1 MHQAEPSPTFEMRYG
16 DAWSQLL
23 RRVHAELDLE
33 VVAATI
39 VNDGRT
45 LADCDRVILLM
56 PERGGWHVV
65 ATTGQ
70 ERFDRRSN
78 VVRAWETFAVVAAP
92 LGEPVSFD
100 GTTFGQAPEVEA
112 ALAHLVDVTGAKQ
125 LVFVP
130 LFSES
135 PKLKEREADEGR
147 EIERPGGWL
156 AAERFQ
162 GVGSLDD
169 LLRRTQ
175 LIAGISASAVA
186 HADRYRRLPLRKL
199 GEAIDRRLRRR
210 RLTRTAAFGLVAALV
225 VAALFVIPTELK
237 IDARGTLQPANRRHV
252 FAPAEGIV
260 VALDAKHGQQVEA
273 GRQLLELKRPE
284 LDFELTRVDGEL
296 LTQQRRLSSLQAA
309 RLRGARTENADSPE
323 LLRLT
328 ADEEEAR
335 QQVAGL
341 KSQQEELQRQ
351 RAALKVTAPIGGEIL
366 TWDVQRTLE
375 GRPVLKGQQLLT
387 VGDVAGAWELDLT
400 VVDEYAGYVR
410 AAEKTGEPVDVE
422 FVAASSSGETHRAR
436 LSTIAGRSDVDDEG
450 RSTVAMTAALDGDV
464 PREVLRPGTAVTA
477 KVACGT
483 VSVGYAWTLELV
495 HFFRTKIWF

>member
-1 MHQAEPSPTFEMRYG
+1 MHQAEPSSTPELRYG
-16 DAWSQLL
+16 DVWSQLL

-45 LADCDRVILLM
+45 LADCDRLILLM
-56 PERGGWHVV
+56 PRRRGWQVV

-78 VVRAWETFAVVAAP
+78 VVRAWETFAAVAAP
-92 LGEPVSFD
+92 LGEPISFD
-100 GTTFGQAPEVEA
+100 GAATRQAPEVEA

-130 LFSES
+130 LVGETPNS
-135 PKLKEREADEGR
+135 
-147 EIERPGGWL
+147 ERPDSHTDRAGALPTGWL

-162 GVGSLDD
+162 GAGSLDD
-169 LLRRTQ
+169 LLRRTE

-186 HADRYRRLPLRKL
+186 HAERYRRLPLRKL
-199 GEAIDRRLRRR
+199 GEAIDRRLERR
-210 RLTRTAAFGLVAALV
+210 RLTRTAAVALVAALI
-225 VAALFVIPTELK
+225 VAALFLIPTQLK
-237 IDARGTLQPANRRHV
+237 IEARGTLQPADRRHV

-260 VALDAKHGQQVEA
+260 VALDAKHGQHVEA
-273 GRQLLELKRPE
+273 GRQLLEMKRPE

-309 RLRGARTENADSPE
+309 RLRGARSENADSPE

-351 RAALKVTAPIGGEIL
+351 RTALKVTAPLGGEIL

-387 VGDVAGAWELDLT
+387 VGDVAGPWELDLT
-400 VVDEYAGYVR
+400 VADEYAGYVR
-410 AAEKTGEPVDVE
+410 GAETTGEPVEVE

-436 LSTIAGRSDVDDEG
+436 ISTIAARSDFDDEG
-450 RSTVAMTAALDGDV
+450 RSTVAMTASLDADV
-464 PREVLRPGTAVTA
+464 PRDVLRPGTAVTA
-477 KVACGT
+477 KVACGS
-483 VSVGYAWTLELV
+483 VSIGYAWTLELV
-495 HFFRTKIWF
+495 HFFRTKVWF